1 MTKNSKIRTVELL
14 ACDAGWRNYHFVKIT
29 TEDGIVGWSEF
40 DEGFG
45 SPGVGAAIQRLS
57 ARVVGQN
64 AFQHER
70 IYAEL
75 FSATR
80 PAAGGVVAQ
89 ALGAIENALLDA
101 KAKLLGVP
109 CYELLGGKI
118 RDRIRVYWSHCAT
131 WRINHPDWYKPAI
144 TDLDGVKAIG
154 REVREKKFTALKT
167 NIFTYDEGK
176 PTGWRPGFGV
186 PFQPEINV
194 DRKVLRDLRMHLEA
208 IRDGAGPDVD
218 ILLDLNFN
226 AKTEGYL
233 KILRAIADLDMF
245 WIEIDSFNPEA
256 LGYIRRQSPHPI
268 SSCETLLGLRE
279 FLPYFRE
286 QAMDVAIIDTPW
298 NGVWQSMKI
307 AASAE
312 AHEVNV
318 APHNFYGHLCT
329 MMNAHFS
336 AAVPN
341 LRIMETDIDRLAWD
355 HELFTHVPE
364 FVDGYLVMPDRPGW
378 GTEPNEEA
386 LARPSAEGRRRTV
399 ELWPESRSSRT
410 VYPPLGARG
419 PRRAAAYG
427 GCRLIAAIADPASG
441 PRQSKPAPGRCFPR
455 QARMPNFMERR
466 RAFRYRDRC
475 VARLQGNPYEP
486 EYRVGAFSHFD
497 EIYPTRRIARAASPW
512 MFKRSQADFAILRG
526 KHFLP
531 DRISGAQ
538 SRHRPADRQ
547 G

>member
-1 MTKNSKIRTVELL
+1 MDDDARAFARSLDKENEMTENAKIRSLELL
-14 ACDAGWRNYHFVKIT
+14 ACDAGWRNYHFVKIS

-45 SPGVGAAIQRLS
+45 SPGVGAVIQHLS
-57 ARVVGQN
+57 TRVVGQN
-64 AFQHER
+64 AFAHER

-80 PAAGGVVAQ
+80 PSAGGVTAQ
-89 ALGAIENALLDA
+89 ALGAIENALLDV
-101 KAKLLGVP
+101 KAKSLGVP

-144 TDLDGVKAIG
+144 VDLGGVKAIG

-167 NIFTYDEGK
+167 NIFSYQQGK
-176 PTGWRPGFGV
+176 PRGWRPGFGA
-186 PFQPEINV
+186 PFEPEINV

-208 IRDGAGPDVD
+208 IREGAGPDID

-355 HELFTHVPE
+355 DEVFTHAPQFE
-364 FVDGYLVMPDRPGW
+364 DGYLVMPDRPGW

-386 LARPSAEGRRRTV
+386 VRARPPKRAGGLLNYGRT
-399 ELWPESRSSRT
+399 P
-410 VYPPLGARG
+410 
-419 PRRAAAYG
+419 
-427 GCRLIAAIADPASG
+427 
-441 PRQSKPAPGRCFPR
+441 
-455 QARMPNFMERR
+455 
-466 RAFRYRDRC
+466 
-475 VARLQGNPYEP
+475 
-486 EYRVGAFSHFD
+486 
-497 EIYPTRRIARAASPW
+497 
-512 MFKRSQADFAILRG
+512 
-526 KHFLP
+526 
-531 DRISGAQ
+531 
-538 SRHRPADRQ
+538 
-547 G
+547 